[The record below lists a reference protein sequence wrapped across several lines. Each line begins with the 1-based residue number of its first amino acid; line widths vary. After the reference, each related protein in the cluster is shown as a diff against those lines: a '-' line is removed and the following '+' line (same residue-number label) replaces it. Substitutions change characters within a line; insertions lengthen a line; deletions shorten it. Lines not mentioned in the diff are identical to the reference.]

1 MGGIGKGHLIIEIDA
16 MGGAIGKVCDLSGI
30 HFHVL
35 NQSKGPAVHGP
46 RAQMDRDLYK
56 ENMQKLLLNTENL
69 EIVEDR
75 YFYIVNQV

>member
-1 MGGIGKGHLIIEIDA
+1 MGGIGKGHLVREIDA
-16 MGGAIGKVCDLSGI
+16 MGGAIGKISDISGI

-56 ENMQKLLLNTENL
+56 ENMRTFLTLAENL
-69 EIVEDR
+69 KIEEHKYVIT
-75 YFYIVNQV
+75 

>member
-1 MGGIGKGHLIIEIDA
+1 MGGIGKGNLIREIDA
-16 MGGAIGKVCDLSGI
+16 MGGAIGKISDISGI

-56 ENMQKLLLNTENL
+56 SNMQNLLKNTQNL
-69 EIVEDR
+69 EIMEDK
-75 YFYIVNQV
+75 FIM